1 VIIIRIAVC
10 EDDSAER
17 VALCS
22 YIESYCERYLYHG
35 EITTFESGEALLE
48 VFAPG
53 AFDLYFIDIYL
64 PGLSG
69 MDTARKIRESD
80 RDCLFIFT
88 TCSENHTMDGFMI
101 NASGYVAKPLKREQ
115 MDAAMHMCRQ
125 TFERSSRVIPVPVAG
140 QVQHIRVVDIL
151 YVEVFDKDTVFHMK
165 NGKLTAHLPLDE
177 IESRL
182 GGVPFLRC
190 HRSFIVNMNQVADLR
205 DNDFLMHSGDA
216 VPIRVNGRKK
226 VRIAMANFLA
236 GELPEV
242 M

>member
-1 VIIIRIAVC
+1 MRIAVC
-10 EDDSAER
+10 EDDPSER
-17 VALCS
+17 AALCS
-22 YIESYCERYLYHG
+22 YIESYCDRHRYHG

-53 AFDLYFIDIYL
+53 AFDLYFLDIYL

-69 MDTARKIRESD
+69 MEAARKIRKSD

-88 TCSENHTMDGFMI
+88 TNSVNHTMDGFMI
-101 NASGYVAKPLKREQ
+101 NASGYVVKPLKREQ

-125 TFERSSRVIPVPVAG
+125 TFERSSRTIPVTVAG
-140 QVQHIRVVDIL
+140 RDQHIRVADIL
-151 YVEVFDKDTVFHMK
+151 FVEVFDKDTVFHMK
-165 NGKLTAHLPLDE
+165 KGKLSTRMPLDE
-177 IESRL
+177 IGSRL
-182 GGVPFLRC
+182 GGTPFLRC

-205 DNDFLMHSGDA
+205 DDGFLMLNGDE
-216 VPIRVNGRKK
+216 VPIRIKGRKE

-242 M
+242 I